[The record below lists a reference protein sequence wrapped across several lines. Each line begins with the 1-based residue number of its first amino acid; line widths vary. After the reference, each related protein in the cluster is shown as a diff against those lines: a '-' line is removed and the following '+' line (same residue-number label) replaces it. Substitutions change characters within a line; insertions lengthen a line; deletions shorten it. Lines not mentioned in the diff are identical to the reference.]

1 MEAKHSSE
9 NDIRRDEPMDLG
21 MEVSRENQN
30 NSQDNMGSSDDEANY
45 SDEDV
50 RDGD

>member
-1 MEAKHSSE
+1 MEAKHTSE

-21 MEVSRENQN
+21 MDGSRENQN
-30 NSQDNMGSSDDEANY
+30 NSQDNMASSDEDGNY
-45 SDEDV
+45 SDDDG